1 LGTDS
6 NVANLKLSFG
16 LVPNQLV
23 RRKQS
28 TQRPFPSLGDH
39 IRTLRQQQG
48 LKASELAV
56 KLGIAKSV
64 LLRWETK
71 AIPPACSSATI
82 ELVKFLGFMPFPMST
97 TEEQLYAL
105 RLINGWSQEQA
116 CQQFKCAPSTWSL
129 LEQGKYTLTAHFKK
143 RLTAFLQKHLVARLK
158 ELLPSASPPDI
169 K

>member
-1 LGTDS
+1 
-6 NVANLKLSFG
+6 
-16 LVPNQLV
+16 
-23 RRKQS
+23 
-28 TQRPFPSLGDH
+28 LGDH

-48 LKASELAV
+48 LKVSELAV
-56 KLGIAKSV
+56 KLGTAKSV

-71 AIPPACSSATI
+71 ATPPACSPATI
-82 ELVKFLGFMPFPMST
+82 ELVNFLGFMPFPMNT

-129 LEQGKYTLTAHFKK
+129 LEQGKYTQTAHFKK

-158 ELLPSASPPDI
+158 ELLPSAAHPNI
-169 K
+169 T